1 MIKRADEW
9 EIKFWNF
16 IFPSHELIIDL
27 EIVIRYCFDIG
38 QIHIISEPK
47 ELAKT
52 SQNIP
57 KYTHNTLCKRQVPF
71 LTFSH
76 LRQWF
81 HSIEKIFKNFQK
93 SLHMVADDND
103 ENFYRIWNLTNKI
116 GVFNLLQMT
125 KYWLGKTWS
134 KSGGSQNRKSNR
146 QNQTSNASWSEILIC
161 HSIYVLKK
169 DIKIGCGLSWD
180 FSGMIEVF
188 RTWF

>member
-1 MIKRADEW
+1 MIR
-9 EIKFWNF
+9 
-16 IFPSHELIIDL
+16 S
-27 EIVIRYCFDIG
+27 CFDIG

-76 LRQWF
+76 LTQWF
-81 HSIEKIFKNFQK
+81 HSIEKFQK
-93 SLHMVADDND
+93 SRLHKVVDND

-169 DIKIGCGLSWD
+169 DIKIGFGSLWD
-180 FSGMIEVF
+180 FSGMMEVF
-188 RTWF
+188 SKPEPWLEDIIICIWFEVGIHGLRGPNRTSWS